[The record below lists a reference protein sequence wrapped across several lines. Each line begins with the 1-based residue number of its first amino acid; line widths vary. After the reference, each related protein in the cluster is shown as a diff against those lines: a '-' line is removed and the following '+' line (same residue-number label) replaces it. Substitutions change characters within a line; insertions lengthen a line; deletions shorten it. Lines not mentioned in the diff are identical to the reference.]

1 MVFRRPDLFFV
12 FLPYRLHMSL
22 LASHTD
28 NPTFLNASYIL
39 MGLALLIVLHYHLLP
54 LLLSVILTYIFI
66 RAPTASS
73 SSSAAVFCRATRG
86 CINRSMRTIST

>member
-1 MVFRRPDLFFV
+1 
-12 FLPYRLHMSL
+12 MSL

-28 NPTFLNASYIL
+28 NPTFRNASYIL

-66 RAPTASS
+66 TRTNGVILKLRRRVF
-73 SSSAAVFCRATRG
+73 AAQHAAA
-86 CINRSMRTIST
+86 

>member
-1 MVFRRPDLFFV
+1 
-12 FLPYRLHMSL
+12 MSL

-28 NPTFLNASYIL
+28 NPTFRNASYIL

-66 RAPTASS
+66 TRTKASS
-73 SSSAAVFCRATRG
+73 SNSAAVFCRVTLG
-86 CINRSMRTIST
+86 CINRSTRTIST